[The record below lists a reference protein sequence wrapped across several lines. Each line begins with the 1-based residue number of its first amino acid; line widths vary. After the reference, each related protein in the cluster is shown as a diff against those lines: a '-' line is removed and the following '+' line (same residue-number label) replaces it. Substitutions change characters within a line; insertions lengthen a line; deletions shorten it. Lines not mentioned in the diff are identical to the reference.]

1 MSSIFPF
8 ALKVGSSAIVEIRYA
23 KMSFMTNKRMCTVS
37 IILPPLEDIE
47 GHACVH
53 VLREMEGNVQ
63 EQVDLNVL

>member
-1 MSSIFPF
+1 
-8 ALKVGSSAIVEIRYA
+8 
-23 KMSFMTNKRMCTVS
+23 MSFMTNKRMCTVF
-37 IILPPLEDIE
+37 IILPLLEDIE